1 MCYNYIMLQNNKLVH
16 LHDKYHKFISDIFS
30 PLVSKIPRK
39 IYNYNVFTANNI
51 TYFRCIMGVMIN
63 VLLKYNYNYSCFYL
77 IFLHDF
83 LDHLD
88 GIVARVQFKNGTNK
102 DDDKDYGAFIDAQ
115 CDKVVFT
122 GISLA
127 LILFRKINKPTLI
140 ILIGT
145 IILEVSIFI
154 IRVKNYYFNKN
165 NNNINKKKLNAV
177 GEGKLKQKC
186 ETLGLC
192 FLSINYYKTGS
203 VFLLFAIKYGIK
215 SLIYKLTKNSEK

>member
-1 MCYNYIMLQNNKLVH
+1 MNIFLKNNVLIN

-39 IYNYNVFTANNI
+39 IYNFNVFTANNI
-51 TYFRCIMGVMIN
+51 TYFRCVMGLMIN
-63 VLLKYNYNYSCFYL
+63 VLLKYNYNYSCFYF

-88 GIVARVQFKNGTNK
+88 GIVARVQTKNGVNK
-102 DDDKDYGAFIDAQ
+102 NDDKDYGAFIDAQ

-122 GISLA
+122 SISFA

-140 ILIGT
+140 ILIAT

-154 IRVKNYYFNKN
+154 IRIQNYYFNKN
-165 NNNINKKKLNAV
+165 NKNKKKT
-177 GEGKLKQKC
+177 EC
-186 ETLGLC
+186 
-192 FLSINYYKTGS
+192 S
-203 VFLLFAIKYGIK
+203 
-215 SLIYKLTKNSEK
+215 

>member
-1 MCYNYIMLQNNKLVH
+1 MNIFLKNNVLIN

-39 IYNYNVFTANNI
+39 IYNFNVFTANNI
-51 TYFRCIMGVMIN
+51 TYFRCVMGLMIN
-63 VLLKYNYNYSCFYL
+63 VLLKYNYNYSCFYF

-88 GIVARVQFKNGTNK
+88 GIVARVQTKNGVNK
-102 DDDKDYGAFIDAQ
+102 NDDKDYGAFIDAQ

-122 GISLA
+122 SISFA

-140 ILIGT
+140 ILIAT

-154 IRVKNYYFNKN
+154 IRIQNYYFNKN
-165 NNNINKKKLNAV
+165 NKNKKKLNAV
-177 GEGKLKQKC
+177 SEGKLKQKC

-215 SLIYKLTKNSEK
+215 SLIYKLTKNLEK

>member
-1 MCYNYIMLQNNKLVH
+1 MFQNNRLVH

-39 IYNYNVFTANNI
+39 IYNFNVFTANNI
-51 TYFRCIMGVMIN
+51 TYFRCVMGLMIN

-88 GIVARVQFKNGTNK
+88 GIVARVQTKNGVNK
-102 DDDKDYGAFIDAQ
+102 NDDKDYGAFIDAQ

-122 GISLA
+122 SISFA

-140 ILIGT
+140 ILIAT

-154 IRVKNYYFNKN
+154 IRIQNYYFNKN
-165 NNNINKKKLNAV
+165 NKNKKKLNAV
-177 GEGKLKQKC
+177 SEGKLKQKC

-215 SLIYKLTKNSEK
+215 SLIYKLTKNLEK